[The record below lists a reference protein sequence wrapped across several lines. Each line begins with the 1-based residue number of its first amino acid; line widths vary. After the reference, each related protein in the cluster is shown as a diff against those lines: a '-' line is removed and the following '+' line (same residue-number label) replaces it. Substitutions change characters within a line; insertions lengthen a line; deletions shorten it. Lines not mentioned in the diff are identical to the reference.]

1 MFLALRTARE
11 RCDTSFFKLCC
22 KIRRCSQGTRSSGGG
37 GGGGGRLPDRLWAGA
52 LDDDA
57 AHFEKIVLAMPEP
70 SRLLPVHEEARAA

>member
-1 MFLALRTARE
+1 V
-11 RCDTSFFKLCC
+11 
-22 KIRRCSQGTRSSGGG
+22 GGG
-37 GGGGGRLPDRLWAGA
+37 GGGGLPDRLWAGA